1 MTALTRLLRI
11 RIMKRLGTASI
22 ATLFVL
28 LLMAAAAA
36 EDKSS
41 DLKFLVIRDYSGKPV
56 RNASV
61 VMHPIDKEGKQRG
74 GLQLKTGPDG
84 RTAFEGV
91 PYGKLRIQ
99 VLAQGFQTYGEDY
112 DINQPTTEIT
122 IRLKRPQGQF
132 SIYDDKNS
140 GNQNSKPA
148 ENKNPDK
155 PETPPSSESPK

>member
-1 MTALTRLLRI
+1 
-11 RIMKRLGTASI
+11 MKWLGSARI
-22 ATLFVL
+22 ATIVIVL
-28 LLMAAAAA
+28 LAAGAAA
-36 EDKSS
+36 EDESS
-41 DLKFLVIRDYSGKPV
+41 DLKFLVIKDYSGKPV

-61 VMHPIDKEGKQRG
+61 IMHPINKEGKQKG

-84 RTAFEGV
+84 RTSFEGV

-132 SIYDDKNS
+132 SIYDDKNQPS
-140 GNQNSKPA
+140 QSRPA
-148 ENKNPDK
+148 ENKEPNR
-155 PETPPSSESPK
+155 ETPPSSESPK

>member
-1 MTALTRLLRI
+1 M
-11 RIMKRLGTASI
+11 GTLA
-22 ATLFVL
+22 L
-28 LLMAAAAA
+28 LLLAAAAAA

-61 VMHPIDKEGKQRG
+61 VMHPIDKEGRQRG

-84 RTAFEGV
+84 RTSFEGV

-99 VLAQGFQTYGEDY
+99 VLAQGFQTYGDDY

-132 SIYDDKNS
+132 SIYDDKNAP
-140 GNQNSKPA
+140 NQSSKPA
-148 ENKNPDK
+148 ENKNSDK
-155 PETPPSSESPK
+155 PETPPASESPK